1 MFSLL
6 APESLPNLALT
17 RAGMR
22 RLSSL
27 VPALAAVFFA
37 LSAALS
43 SAQDYA
49 PIPPLVSRVTDTAG
63 VLGASAKQE
72 IEAKLVAFEQSTGG
86 QLAVLI
92 VKTAEPE
99 TIDQYG
105 IRVGETWKIGK
116 KGKDT
121 GAILIIAM
129 KEKKLRIET
138 GYGWEGALPD
148 VEAKR
153 IIREV
158 MTPFLKQNQ
167 FAQGIGAGIDKIQ
180 LAVAKENKAAS
191 TTVDDKGQWT
201 NSHNANATDST
212 IESLMGMAP
221 VLLGVLAVLSFIL
234 PALLVGVIGGAGA
247 FFFTSSLPA
256 AGVAAFVGFVGASVL
271 RGIFGSAGRTPLGG
285 RRINRGSGGLGGFGG
300 GLGGWGGG
308 GSSGGGGGGGFSG
321 GGGGFGGGGASGGWG
336 DSE

>member
-1 MFSLL
+1 MNVGRVPSLL
-6 APESLPNLALT
+6 
-17 RAGMR
+17 
-22 RLSSL
+22 
-27 VPALAAVFFA
+27 FA
-37 LSAALS
+37 LIIAMLFYASQAF
-43 SAQDYA
+43 AQDMA
-49 PIPPLVSRVTDTAG
+49 PIPPLSSRVTDAAG
-63 VLGASAKQE
+63 ILGASAKQE
-72 IEAKLVAFEQSTGG
+72 LEAKLAAFEQSTGG

-105 IRVGETWKIGK
+105 IRVGEAWKIGK
-116 KGKDT
+116 KGKDN
-121 GAILIIAM
+121 GAILIVAM
-129 KEKKLRIET
+129 KEKKLRIEV

-158 MTPFLKQNQ
+158 ITPYFKQSQ
-167 FAQGIGAGIDKIQ
+167 FAQGIGAGVDKIQ

-201 NSHNANATDST
+201 NSHNASAADST
-212 IESLMGMAP
+212 VESLMGMAP

-234 PALLVGVIGGAGA
+234 PALLVGVIGGAGT

-256 AGVAAFVGFVGASVL
+256 AGVAAFAGFVVASIL
-271 RGIFGSAGRTPLGG
+271 RGIFGSAGRSPLGG
-285 RRINRGSGGLGGFGG
+285 RGITRSAGSGGF
-300 GLGGWGGG
+300 GGWGGG
-308 GSSGGGGGGGFSG
+308 GWSSGGGGGSSWGG

-336 DSE
+336 DGE